1 MKTENLPHLFTFVS
15 ISREIQKLNP
25 QRNSHRNQN
34 KIFAKPSN
42 ESHFATSRSYNL
54 QTILDILGFPAA
66 SMIIKW
72 CQYRTRETFDN
83 MENSTIDSMENS
95 TIDSIENSNVL
106 ETIVWQFLKIVIDV
120 WVFFQSKIFRS
131 QDPHKDSLDPDYFL
145 LILLLS
151 AAAFWLIFTLAL
163 LKIYDRRK

>member
-1 MKTENLPHLFTFVS
+1 
-15 ISREIQKLNP
+15 
-25 QRNSHRNQN
+25 
-34 KIFAKPSN
+34 
-42 ESHFATSRSYNL
+42 
-54 QTILDILGFPAA
+54 
-66 SMIIKW
+66 
-72 CQYRTRETFDN
+72 